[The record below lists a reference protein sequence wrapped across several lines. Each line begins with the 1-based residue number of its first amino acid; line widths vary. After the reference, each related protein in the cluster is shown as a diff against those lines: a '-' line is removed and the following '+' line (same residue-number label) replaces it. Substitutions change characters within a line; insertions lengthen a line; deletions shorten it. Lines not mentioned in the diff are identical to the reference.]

1 MFPLQLLRRRDS
13 RRGAAETGPAQRTA
27 ETKAR
32 EGPVCGGRAR
42 GPDSDSLEF
51 GAIVSFVIGERV
63 NARVA
68 FKLGQVDVE
77 RLLLGRSLVLS
88 LNFWGR
94 RRDRWSKTRLSP
106 RALCFRPNPTTKQL
120 FCVIWQV
127 NFVPGDDKMC
137 MRGFLYRQAAHSL
150 VGRQLPVSGNGV
162 LRGHRLSSREE
173 LPLLV
178 AARLGRG
185 QGQQLTHTARAGRRL
200 RLGGTHGSFALVLR
214 FCQPAT

>member
-1 MFPLQLLRRRDS
+1 MSEAAFRGCPFSPSQRPRGVCRSRSSPSPRENGWRARGSSQSNGGRRFWGERLLLTGRGLTDVS
-13 RRGAAETGPAQRTA
+13 AGAAASSGLRRGAAETGPAQRTA

-32 EGPVCGGRAR
+32 EGPVCGGRAQ

-77 RLLLGRSLVLS
+77 RLLLGHSLVLS

-94 RRDRWSKTRLSP
+94 RRDRWSKTRLPP

-120 FCVIWQV
+120 FCVI
-127 NFVPGDDKMC
+127 
-137 MRGFLYRQAAHSL
+137 
-150 VGRQLPVSGNGV
+150 
-162 LRGHRLSSREE
+162 
-173 LPLLV
+173 
-178 AARLGRG
+178 
-185 QGQQLTHTARAGRRL
+185 
-200 RLGGTHGSFALVLR
+200 
-214 FCQPAT
+214 